1 MREGQ
6 AFYGEQSVELVRRIV
21 ETGVAQVALITRHSV
36 REFNRDVHD
45 LVNPLTDEG
54 RQHSRLFGNALP
66 KQLSIRGYASPPER
80 CMETA
85 RLAIE
90 AHGVA
95 GGRAGATRPVESL
108 GVFYALDQIKMWKAL
123 QASNGLGGFITRWAA
138 GDVPGDAMIPAD
150 DAARLIVRSSL
161 ARLRSGAGADHLD
174 LCVTHDMTILLLRD
188 RLLGEAAADHPVDF
202 LDALALW
209 EDGDRVFLQS
219 NIGER
224 VDISAIVA

>member
-1 MREGQ
+1 MTLL
-6 AFYGEQSVELVRRIV
+6 A
-21 ETGVAQVALITRHSV
+21 RHSV
-36 REFNRDVHD
+36 REFNRDIHD
-45 LVNPLTDEG
+45 LLNPLTDEG

-66 KQLSIRGYASPPER
+66 KQLSVRGYASPPER

-90 AHGVA
+90 AHGIA
-95 GGRAGATRPVESL
+95 GGKGGSTRPVESL

-123 QASNGLGGFITRWAA
+123 QAAEGLGGFITRWAA
-138 GDVPGDAMIPAD
+138 GDVPSDAMIPAD

-161 ARLRSGAGADHLD
+161 ARLRSGADVDHLD

-188 RLLGEAAADHPVDF
+188 RLLGEAAARHSVNF

-209 EDGDRVFLQS
+209 EADGRVFMQS
-219 NIGER
+219 TIGKP
-224 VDISAIVA
+224 VDISAAIG